1 MIVVSDDQIKR
12 LKAQDPN
19 AFNEFYLETVDMFFR
34 YINANYFVNK
44 EDAEDIISDFY
55 VKFREAVK
63 NFDEKL
69 SFTGY
74 FRTIFKH
81 TIIDHFR
88 KHMDITFTDMKNA
101 EDDQDFWE
109 TLVDEFDIT
118 QFLENDFSFEMIQQ
132 AMKKLD
138 DISRDIIYF
147 KFIEEKTNEEISS
160 LMDISID
167 TTRQRISRAI
177 KSLRQLLEGET

>member
-1 MIVVSDDQIKR
+1 MIVISDEQVKR

-34 YINANYFVNK
+34 YINANYFVSK
-44 EDAEDIISDFY
+44 QDAEDIISDFY

-81 TIIDHFR
+81 TVIDHFR
-88 KHMDITFTDMKNA
+88 KNMDITFTDMKTSD
-101 EDDQDFWE
+101 EDEDFWD
-109 TLVDEFDIT
+109 TLVDEFDIS
-118 QFLENDFSFEMIQQ
+118 QFLENDFSFEMIQK
-132 AMKKLD
+132 AMKQLD
-138 DISRDIIYF
+138 DLSRDIIYF
-147 KFIEEKTNEEISS
+147 KFIEEKTNEEIVT
-160 LMDISID
+160 LTGIAAD
-167 TTRQRISRAI
+167 TIRQRISRAI
-177 KSLRQLLEGET
+177 KFLKQLLENK